1 MLWLFGQIWLWL
13 LVAFLLGALVMWL
26 IMRVGRPKRA
36 AEPARAAADPG
47 AFGAAGTSAAA
58 RTSGTLPVAAE
69 EPSEAERTQYI
80 PVTAYDYNE
89 QPERVYNDYPEV
101 DPDEPYAP
109 DEPSG
114 HRIGRLPDPEPHL
127 SGDLNWPAEKDPAD
141 SVDQWPH
148 DDEPHESAPR
158 RPGRGG

>member
-13 LVAFLLGALVMWL
+13 LIAFLLGALVMWL
-26 IMRVGRPKRA
+26 IMRAGRPKRSR
-36 AEPARAAADPG
+36 EPAAS
-47 AFGAAGTSAAA
+47 AAGAGS
-58 RTSGTLPVAAE
+58 TSGSLPAVP
-69 EPSEAERTQYI
+69 EPSDAERTQYI
-80 PVTAYDYNE
+80 PVPTYDYDE
-89 QPERVYNDYPEV
+89 QPERVYNDYPAV

-127 SGDLNWPAEKDPAD
+127 SGDLNWPAAEEPAD
-141 SVDQWPH
+141 EWPH
-148 DDEPHESAPR
+148 NDEPRESAPR

>member
-26 IMRVGRPKRA
+26 IMRAGRPKRPR
-36 AEPARAAADPG
+36 EADSIP
-47 AFGAAGTSAAA
+47 AAGS
-58 RTSGTLPVAAE
+58 TSGSLPDVP
-69 EPSEAERTQYI
+69 EPSDAERTQYI
-80 PVTAYDYNE
+80 PVPSYDYDE

-101 DPDEPYAP
+101 DPDEPYTP
-109 DEPSG
+109 DEAPG
-114 HRIGRLPDPEPHL
+114 HHIGRLPDPEPHL
-127 SGDLNWPAEKDPAD
+127 SGDLNWPAAEEP
-141 SVDQWPH
+141 VDAWPH

>member
-26 IMRVGRPKRA
+26 VMRVGRPKRA
-36 AEPARAAADPG
+36 EEPAAAAAPVE
-47 AFGAAGTSAAA
+47 AA
-58 RTSGTLPVAAE
+58 P
-69 EPSEAERTQYI
+69 EPSDAERTQYI

-89 QPERVYNDYPEV
+89 QPERVYNDYPQV

-109 DEPSG
+109 DERSG
-114 HRIGRLPDPEPHL
+114 RRIGRLPDPEAHL
-127 SGDLNWPAEKDPAD
+127 SGDLNWPAAEEAPAD
-141 SVDQWPH
+141 PVDQWPH